1 MKKNIILA
9 LLLLFSVFLNSTE
22 NTKTRV
28 AILDFTAKGVAPILA
43 EAIVENLM
51 TSIINTSDFEV
62 IERNQLDKLMKEL
75 NLQNSDDFNDRLRED
90 LGNLHGV
97 KLVIL
102 GSVTKI
108 GSMITI
114 NMRGVEVSTGLAK
127 FAKNITTRNE
137 DEIPGLIQNL
147 AILVFTNDEG
157 LNKTKNVDDTSTTA
171 NTNKTPIVSTDMI
184 FVQGGDF
191 IMGSTDKKVS
201 DERFHSV
208 TVSSFWIGKYE
219 VTQKEWKSLMGDNP
233 SWHENDDKPVECVS
247 WLDAVEYCNKKSEKD
262 GLTKVYKID
271 DEDVKCDWTAN
282 GYRLPTEAEWEYAAR
297 GGVNDRKYKFSGSDD
312 VEEVAVYKS
321 NSDDKTSLVGS
332 KKPNDLGIFD
342 MTGNVREWCWDYYDR
357 KYYQDN
363 QKDPRGPSTGSK
375 RIIRGGSYSNGKI
388 ATEVTYRDKRDEDYD
403 EDDLGFRLVRNDK

>member
-1 MKKNIILA
+1 MKKNIILT
-9 LLLLFSVFLNSTE
+9 LILLFSVFLNSTE

-28 AILDFTAKGVAPILA
+28 AILNFAAKGVDPILA

-147 AILVFTNDEG
+147 AILVFTNDDG
-157 LNKTKNVDDTSTTA
+157 LDKTKNRDDINSTV
-171 NTNKTPIVSTDMI
+171 NIDKTPIISADMI

-191 IMGSTDKKVS
+191 IMGSTDKKLS

-219 VTQKEWKSLMGDNP
+219 VTQKDWKSIMDDNP

-247 WLDAVEYCNKKSEKD
+247 WLDAVEFCNKKSEKD
-262 GLTKVYKID
+262 GLTKVYTFKN
-271 DEDVKCDWTAN
+271 DEVKLDMKAN

-297 GGVNDRKYKFSGSDD
+297 GGVNNRKYKFSGSDNID
-312 VEEVAVYKS
+312 EVAVYNN
-321 NSDDKTSLVGS
+321 NSDDKTSVVGT
-332 KKPNDLGIFD
+332 KKPNDLGIYD
-342 MTGNVREWCWDYYDR
+342 MTGNASEWCWDYYDR
-357 KYYQDN
+357 KYYEDN
-363 QKDPRGPSTGSK
+363 QIDPQGPSSGSK
-375 RIIRGGSYSNGKI
+375 RVIRGGSYSNGKL
-388 ATEVTYRDKRDEDYD
+388 ATEVSYRDKRDEDYD
-403 EDDLGFRLVRNDK
+403 EDDLGFRLVRNNY